1 MDANLE
7 TLKTLRELTKAG
19 MADCKK
25 ALAEND
31 NDIEKAAEWLRK
43 KGILKGSTL
52 QGKEATEGAI
62 TSYIHTGGKVGV
74 LLEVS
79 CQTDFVAHTDE
90 FIAFSKDVAMH
101 IAGRDPFPLF
111 VSPKDIPV
119 DVWEKEQRF
128 LDSKAKEDPKFDKK
142 PEEIRM
148 KILNGQMERWIKEVC
163 LLDQPFV
170 KDEKRTIN
178 DLMLELSGKT
188 GEKISIRRFT
198 RYSLGN

>member
-1 MDANLE
+1 MEINLE
-7 TLKTLRELTKAG
+7 TLKALRELTKAG

-25 ALAEND
+25 ALAEVE

-43 KGILKGSTL
+43 KGILKGTSL

-62 TSYIHTGGKVGV
+62 TAYIHTGGRVGV

-90 FIAFSKDVAMH
+90 FITFSKDVAMH
-101 IAGRDPFPLF
+101 IAGRDPFPVY
-111 VSPKDIPV
+111 VSVEDIPTEV
-119 DVWEKEQRF
+119 REKEMLF
-128 LDSKAKEDPKFDKK
+128 LVSKAGEDPNFEKK
-142 PEEIRM
+142 PQLIRT
-148 KILNGQMERWIKEVC
+148 KILDGQLDKWKKEIT

-170 KDEKRTIN
+170 KDEKRTIR